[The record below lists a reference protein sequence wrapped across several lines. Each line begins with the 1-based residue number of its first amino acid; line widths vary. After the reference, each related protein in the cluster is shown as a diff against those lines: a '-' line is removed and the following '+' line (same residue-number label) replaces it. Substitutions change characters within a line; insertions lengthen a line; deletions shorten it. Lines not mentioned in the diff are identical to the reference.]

1 MPALM
6 LTPDAATPTSYL
18 CWAAALENSFT
29 AWFYPYMA
37 NGSLQDRLQSQ
48 VRGWVMVK
56 EQDQAA
62 LVSRIKHLKESRGEG
77 GPGAALHGEELGQ
90 DR

>member
-6 LTPDAATPTSYL
+6 PNFRCCHPNVLPLLGCCTGEQFYSL
-18 CWAAALENSFT
+18 I
-29 AWFYPYMA
+29 YPYMA

-56 EQDQAA
+56 EQD
-62 LVSRIKHLKESRGEG
+62 
-77 GPGAALHGEELGQ
+77 
-90 DR
+90 